1 MLKKLQD
8 KSTWKDLYFEMELEF
23 NMQQVLIKSRE
34 KSNLNIK
41 QEKAENVFYFE
52 KKDIDSLIWSIQQ
65 RAKLNS
71 LPKYDWPLDSWAL
84 LMLQCLICLVFDAH
98 DLRCKCQSIT
108 NFVAFGN
115 ILSHYSIH

>member
-1 MLKKLQD
+1 
-8 KSTWKDLYFEMELEF
+8 MELEF
-23 NMQQVLIKSRE
+23 NMQQVLIRSRE

-71 LPKYDWPLDSWAL
+71 LPKYDWP
-84 LMLQCLICLVFDAH
+84 QV
-98 DLRCKCQSIT
+98 
-108 NFVAFGN
+108 
-115 ILSHYSIH
+115 